1 MERQIYS
8 DLFYILAKLIPLI
21 FSELCKKDSFFYLD
35 RYLLKKFLDICS
47 IKINHTMNAI
57 INVKKGSAY
66 AHLNGHTFKITALY
80 NTSVDLAI
88 TNKIGMVIT
97 TFFGFEEIIIC
108 DLQNEMQSAYDR
120 YNWDGNTTYLHF
132 LTYCAVKNYQVD
144 VKYNCPA

>member
-1 MERQIYS
+1 
-8 DLFYILAKLIPLI
+8 
-21 FSELCKKDSFFYLD
+21 
-35 RYLLKKFLDICS
+35 
-47 IKINHTMNAI
+47 MNAI

-88 TNKIGMVIT
+88 PNEIGKVIT
-97 TFFGFEEIIIC
+97 TSFGFDEIIIC
-108 DLQNEMQSAYDR
+108 DLQNAMQSAYDR